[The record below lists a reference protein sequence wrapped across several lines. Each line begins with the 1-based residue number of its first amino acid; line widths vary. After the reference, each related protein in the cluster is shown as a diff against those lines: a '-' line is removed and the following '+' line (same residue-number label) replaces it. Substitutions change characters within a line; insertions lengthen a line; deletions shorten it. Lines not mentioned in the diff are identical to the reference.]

1 MEPFLVDR
9 LKKNLDRER
18 ITVRLQQQTI
28 QGEIQYNHV
37 DLYMHNILDIDLE
50 NKLKE
55 YQDKSNTEISNELE
69 LEGKTRQ

>member
-28 QGEIQYNHV
+28 QGEIQYKHV

-55 YQDKSNTEISNELE
+55 YQNKSNTEISNELE